1 MAPCSH
7 PGLIFSCSTGRV
19 EAYETSATSVAAPAG
34 RIARLLR
41 GGTRGNARLTAS
53 TGVLILALLAVEG
66 VTLLS
71 IRSMLSLHIFV
82 GLMLIPPIA
91 LKLASTGYRFVRYY
105 TRDREYLRQGPPM
118 LLMRLLVAPGLV
130 AATVGL
136 FATGITLLVIGPEGG
151 VALGLHKAS
160 FVVWIGALGIHVL
173 AYAARTPQLVAA
185 DWGRRAGVPGTTLR
199 YGLVALALVLG
210 LIVAIAALPADGSWL
225 HWSGGGEH

>member
-1 MAPCSH
+1 
-7 PGLIFSCSTGRV
+7 V
-19 EAYETSATSVAAPAG
+19 EAHDTSATSVAAPAG

-71 IRSMLSLHIFV
+71 IRSMLSLHIFI

-105 TRDREYLRQGPPM
+105 TRDREYVRQGPPM

-151 VALGLHKAS
+151 VVLGLHKAS

-173 AYAARTPQLVAA
+173 AYAARTPRLVAA
-185 DWGRRAGVPGTTLR
+185 DWGRGTGVPGTTLR

-210 LIVAIAALPADGSWL
+210 LIIAVAALPADGSWL